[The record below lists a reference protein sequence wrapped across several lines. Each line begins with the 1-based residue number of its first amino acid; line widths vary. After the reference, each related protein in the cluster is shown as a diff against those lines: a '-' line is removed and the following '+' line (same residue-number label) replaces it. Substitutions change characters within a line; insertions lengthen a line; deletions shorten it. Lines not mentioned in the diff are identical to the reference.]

1 MNDDL
6 PVYNKQA
13 IENLKLSE
21 RVFSDVLSPSL
32 LSPCTSLHT
41 RSLDFKQ
48 SLLCL
53 LSYLFLTTQ
62 IINQIIGH
70 FSEQKNNILSTYL
83 YQQFKNLVQSL
94 IAG

>member
-1 MNDDL
+1 MMIFL
-6 PVYNKQA
+6 YITKQA
-13 IENLKLSE
+13 VENLKLSE
-21 RVFSDVLSPSL
+21 RSIFSDVLSPSL

-41 RSLDFKQ
+41 RSLDFRQ

-53 LSYLFLTTQ
+53 LSYLFLITQ

>member
-1 MNDDL
+1 MMIFR
-6 PVYNKQA
+6 YIRIQA
-13 IENLKLSE
+13 VENLKLLE
-21 RVFSDVLSPSL
+21 PVFSDVLSPSF
-32 LSPCTSLHT
+32 LSPCACLHSSLA
-41 RSLDFKQ
+41 FKP

-53 LSYLFLTTQ
+53 LSYLKLFLITET
-62 IINQIIGH
+62 INQITGH